1 MGEGRMP
8 TPEERI
14 SEYPFINILSKEL
27 GWEYVPPSELKKE
40 RDYNSALLKDRLMR
54 ALLRINA
61 GKITEE
67 DAEQII
73 KKLEYLPH
81 TIEGNR
87 EFLEILKNGLS
98 FKPRG
103 SKFHKTIWLIDYEN
117 LENNEFLVTR
127 QFYIKEGENRRRP
140 DIVLFINGI
149 PVVVIEVKSPT
160 TESET
165 LEVAYHQIK
174 DYESAV
180 PKLFVFNQF
189 NIISDWTEV
198 LYAPTFSDAPLDM
211 WGRWKD
217 PYPYKL
223 DVTYDEDPIRVTA
236 YGMLSKE
243 NLIDIIRNFIFF
255 RHEKNKLVKIMS
267 RYMQF
272 RATNKIHDRVLRT
285 YLGEDNKKTGLIWH
299 TQGSGKSLTMFF
311 TAWKLY
317 RTEELDNPTIV
328 IVVDRD
334 NLEQQMFETFQK
346 HKFNVKRASSIPKLI
361 EMLYNDE
368 RGIILTTVQKFQE
381 PRESEDK
388 ERTRRYREMFEA
400 LKSGNHPI
408 NKRQNVI
415 VLTDESHRSQYG
427 ILAINMRAMLSNAFI
442 FGFTGTPIAKDER
455 NTFEKFNPP
464 GELYL
469 DRYSIEESI
478 KDGFTVPIY
487 YQYKGVKYKVDKEL
501 ADKLFESEFW
511 MLDEETK
518 KKLQKKVD
526 RRLLLK
532 LRKRIRLVAKDIAE
546 HYQKYIEPLGFK
558 GQVVAVNRWACAY
571 YKEELDK
578 YLPPEWSE
586 VVFSPRDDDPPELE
600 KYHKSREEIEEIVE
614 KFRHGDTP
622 KLLIVTNMLLTG
634 FDAPVNQVMYLDK
647 YLRDH
652 NLLQAIARVNRPA
665 PGKEFG
671 LVIDYSG
678 VFENLKE
685 VLNFYQ
691 EDIKGVAYNYDSLK
705 EGFKNLYNELVEF
718 LGGIDQVNKNTLD
731 YFVIN
736 YLRDPVKA
744 KFFEE
749 KYQQLAKL
757 FEFISPDPFLA
768 PYLDTYKKITAI
780 YKAYVRKYKGK
791 KGRKFRE
798 YYKKTE
804 KIIEKSV
811 EAKEIEDKFP
821 VIKFDVDYLEKL
833 SSKVEKGEANDS
845 KLIDLTVVLKKWSE
859 RNKNKGPAYQKLSE
873 RIEKLIKRI
882 YENAEKI
889 QEFSKQLHELAQE
902 VIEIEKE
909 PMKYGLSSEEFLLM
923 SFLHEKLGV
932 DKQTARKYVLEL
944 KEELKDKMFSGWTT
958 RESARAEVEQSVRLF
973 LLVKLAERNL
983 EPSELERTLD
993 TIHHEFFEL
1002 LVENFDE
1009 GWK

>member
-1 MGEGRMP
+1 
-8 TPEERI
+8 
-14 SEYPFINILSKEL
+14 
-27 GWEYVPPSELKKE
+27 
-40 RDYNSALLKDRLMR
+40 
-54 ALLRINA
+54 
-61 GKITEE
+61 
-67 DAEQII
+67 
-73 KKLEYLPH
+73 
-81 TIEGNR
+81 
-87 EFLEILKNGLS
+87 
-98 FKPRG
+98 
-103 SKFHKTIWLIDYEN
+103 
-117 LENNEFLVTR
+117 
-127 QFYIKEGENRRRP
+127 
-140 DIVLFINGI
+140 
-149 PVVVIEVKSPT
+149 
-160 TESET
+160 
-165 LEVAYHQIK
+165 
-174 DYESAV
+174 
-180 PKLFVFNQF
+180 
-189 NIISDWTEV
+189 
-198 LYAPTFSDAPLDM
+198 
-211 WGRWKD
+211 
-217 PYPYKL
+217 
-223 DVTYDEDPIRVTA
+223 
-236 YGMLSKE
+236 
-243 NLIDIIRNFIFF
+243 
-255 RHEKNKLVKIMS
+255 
-267 RYMQF
+267 
-272 RATNKIHDRVLRT
+272 
-285 YLGEDNKKTGLIWH
+285 
-299 TQGSGKSLTMFF
+299 LTMFF

-346 HKFNVKRASSIPKLI
+346 HKFNVKRASSILKLI

-368 RGIILTTVQKFQE
+368 RGIILTTVQRFQE

-400 LKSGNHPI
+400 LKSGTCPI

-427 ILAINMRAMLSNAFI
+427 VLAINMRVMLSNAFI

-464 GELYL
+464 GKLYL

-487 YQYKGVKYKVDKEL
+487 YQYRGVRYKVDKEL

-526 RRLLLK
+526 TRLLLK
-532 LRKRIRLVAKDIAE
+532 LRKRIKLVAKDIAE

-586 VVFSPRDDDPPELE
+586 VVFSTGDDDPPELK
-600 KYHKSREEIEEIVE
+600 KYHKSKDEIEEIVE
-614 KFRHGDTP
+614 NFKHGDTP
-622 KLLIVTNMLLTG
+622 KLIIVTNMLLTG

-671 LVIDYSG
+671 LVVDYSG

-705 EGFKNLYNELVEF
+705 EGFKNIYNELVEF
-718 LGGIDQVNKNTLD
+718 LGGVDQINKNILD

-736 YLRDPVKA
+736 YLRDPARA

-749 KYQQLAKL
+749 KYKQLAKL

-768 PYLDTYKKITAI
+768 PYLDTYKKITTI

-791 KGRKFRE
+791 KDRKFRD

-811 EAKEIEDKFP
+811 EAKEIE
-821 VIKFDVDYLEKL
+821 LEKL
-833 SSKVEKGEANDS
+833 SSKVEKGEADDS

-859 RNKNKGPAYQKLSE
+859 RNKDKGPAYQKLSE

-889 QEFSKQLHELAQE
+889 QEFNKQLHEVAQE
-902 VIEIEKE
+902 VIRIEKE

-923 SFLHEKLGV
+923 SFLHEKLGI
-932 DKQTARKYVLEL
+932 DKQTAKKYVLEL
-944 KEELKDKMFSGWTT
+944 KDELKDKMFSGWTT
-958 RESARAEVEQSVRLF
+958 RESARAEIEQSVRLF
-973 LLVKLAERNL
+973 LLVKLAEKNL
-983 EPSELERTLD
+983 EPSELEKTLD
-993 TIHHEFFEL
+993 AIHNEFFEL

>member
-1 MGEGRMP
+1 MP

-67 DAEQII
+67 DAEQVI

-81 TIEGNR
+81 TIEGNK

-103 SKFHKTIWLIDYEN
+103 SKFHRTIWLIDYEN

-600 KYHKSREEIEEIVE
+600 KYHKSKEEIEEIVE

-821 VIKFDVDYLEKL
+821 IIKFDVDYLEKL

-889 QEFSKQLHELAQE
+889 QKFSKQLHELAQE